1 MARSAVGLGRSR
13 VIYYPGGVQSRHRGV
28 AVRVGLAR
36 LIAVLAALVG
46 LAMMQTSP
54 CADEVRAFGHD
65 IRCSTAGLVANA
77 VTDVGA
83 ATSASE
89 VVGDLEA
96 GADLLGSAMLEP
108 VAPVGALGLCL
119 VLLLSVLL
127 AVTWPARAR
136 PILLAPARAGPH
148 PVIIQR
154 RCNAP
159 SLAMLCVLRT

>member
-1 MARSAVGLGRSR
+1 M
-13 VIYYPGGVQSRHRGV
+13 
-28 AVRVGLAR
+28 GLAR

-65 IRCSTAGLVANA
+65 IRCPTAVLTANA
-77 VTDVGA
+77 VTDAGA
-83 ATSASE
+83 AAAE
-89 VVGDLEA
+89 AVGDLEA

-108 VAPVGALGLCL
+108 VAPIGALGLCL

-127 AVTWPARAR
+127 AVTRPVRAR

-148 PVIIQR
+148 PVITQR
-154 RCNAP
+154 CCNAP
-159 SLAMLCVLRT
+159 SLAMLCVMRT

>member
-1 MARSAVGLGRSR
+1 M
-13 VIYYPGGVQSRHRGV
+13 QSGHRGV

-54 CADEVRAFGHD
+54 CADQVRAFGHD
-65 IRCSTAGLVANA
+65 LRCPTAGLAANA
-77 VTDVGA
+77 VTDGDAA
-83 ATSASE
+83 ATSTSE
-89 VVGDLEA
+89 VVGHFEA
-96 GADLLGSAMLEP
+96 AADLLGGAMLDP

-127 AVTWPARAR
+127 AVTWPARTR

-154 RCNAP
+154 RCHAP